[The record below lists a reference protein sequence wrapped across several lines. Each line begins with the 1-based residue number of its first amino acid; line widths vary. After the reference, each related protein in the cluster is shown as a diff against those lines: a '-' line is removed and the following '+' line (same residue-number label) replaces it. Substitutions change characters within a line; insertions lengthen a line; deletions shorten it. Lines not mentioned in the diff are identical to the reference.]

1 MKKSCFSLA
10 LLLFAFVAFSAT
22 KVELESD
29 KTASAEVSEN
39 KADQLITV
47 SLKFLPVTTL
57 DPVTNDEMTEVL
69 AEFFAEEAMSSFLK
83 TPKAIVFSK
92 TRKRIQNK
100 TDKEY
105 SVTYSI
111 PVSALVDAK
120 EKKES
125 VSAEVLK
132 KSFHSE
138 TTSLLQDFRST
149 CFHDLRVTEAVFLEQ
164 IETTKDK
171 TALRKKIND
180 AFSAFGK
187 IVEKDDELFL
197 SEKEELNQKAKRIK
211 KHLLDKLSA
220 NKENES
226 KESSD
231 GSEKVPESISR
242 ANIIPEYKPIL
253 FSEPI
258 LLETSGCKAI
268 EMPDGSIYII
278 AVGRTVARGDSASDK
293 ILQEK
298 IAEQKAYGEMAK
310 YDGLDVH
317 VFAQETRTMVS
328 KQAQVE
334 SYEKKKSKTITL
346 RADRYLNHMPTV
358 GTWYS
363 TDGTAFY
370 LAKGLKLKPSDV
382 Q

>member
-1 MKKSCFSLA
+1 MNKSCFSLV
-10 LLLFAFVAFSAT
+10 LLLFAFAAFSAT
-22 KVELESD
+22 KVELEYD

-69 AEFFAEEAMSSFLK
+69 AEFFAEEAVSSFLK
-83 TPKAIVFSK
+83 RPKAIVFSK
-92 TRKRIQNK
+92 TRKSIQNK

-111 PVSALVDAK
+111 PVSALVEVK

-164 IETTKDK
+164 IETAKDK
-171 TALRKKIND
+171 TTLKEKICD
-180 AFSAFGK
+180 AFSAFEK
-187 IVEKDDELFL
+187 KVEKDDELFL
-197 SEKEELNQKAKRIK
+197 SEKEELTQKAKRIK
-211 KHLLDKLSA
+211 NHLLEKLSA
-220 NKENES
+220 NKENVGGLG
-226 KESSD
+226 KA
-231 GSEKVPESISR
+231 PESISR
-242 ANIIPEYKPIL
+242 ANITPEYRPIL
-253 FSEPI
+253 FSDSI
-258 LLETSGCKAI
+258 LLETEGCKAI

-278 AVGRTVARGDSASDK
+278 AVGRTVARGDSASNR
-293 ILQEK
+293 ILHEK

-310 YDGLDVH
+310 YEGGEVH
-317 VFAQETRTMVS
+317 FFAQETKTKVS
-328 KQAQVE
+328 KQGLIEQ
-334 SYEKKKSKTITL
+334 YEKKKTKTITL
-346 RADRYLNHMPTV
+346 RADKYLSYMSTV

-363 TDGTAFY
+363 ADGKLFY
-370 LAKGLKLKPSDV
+370 LAKGFKLPPGE
-382 Q
+382 QE